1 MPPQLER
8 QLPVP
13 PPLDELLLVPPPSP
27 PRPAPPRQFCSRQV
41 RELAQLVSARHAVIS
56 EVHCCA
62 THRPQSRM
70 PESTPGIEMTTPEEL
85 LLLDAVPDEELD
97 VAPELVPPLDAVPE
111 LAPDEDAVPEDAP
124 DDVPDD
130 APDEDAPST
139 IVPPSG
145 RTSSS
150 V

>member
-1 MPPQLER
+1 MPPQAER

-13 PPLDELLLVPPPSP
+13 PPLLLDELLLVPPPSP
-27 PRPAPPRQFCSRQV
+27 PRPVPPRQFCSRHV
-41 RELAQLVSARHAVIS
+41 RELAHDVSARHAVIC
-56 EVHCCA
+56 ELHCCA

-70 PESTPGIEMTTPEEL
+70 PESTPGIEMMPEEL

-97 VAPELVPPLDAVPE
+97 VAPELLDAVPE
-111 LAPDEDAVPEDAP
+111 LVPDEDDAPDEVPDEAP
-124 DDVPDD
+124 DDV
-130 APDEDAPST
+130 PDEDAPST

-145 RTSSS
+145 RIPIS

>member
-1 MPPQLER
+1 
-8 QLPVP
+8 
-13 PPLDELLLVPPPSP
+13 
-27 PRPAPPRQFCSRQV
+27 V

-70 PESTPGIEMTTPEEL
+70 PESTPGMEMMPEEL
-85 LLLDAVPDEELD
+85 LLLDAVPDDEPD
-97 VAPELVPPLDAVPE
+97 VAPELVPLLDVVPE
-111 LAPDEDAVPEDAP
+111 LAPDEDAVPEDVPDEAP
-124 DDVPDD
+124 DDVPD
-130 APDEDAPST
+130 EDAPTT

-145 RTSSS
+145 RTSIS